1 MPRSVRLFRQ
11 RNLLGRLR
19 GRQTADLLPSIDGKC
34 SLFRYEHPMNSL
46 TPKLANRWPERTAF
60 WMSIQTA
67 PQIRRCHVADLIA
80 AIVRERIVD
89 G

>member
-1 MPRSVRLFRQ
+1 
-11 RNLLGRLR
+11 
-19 GRQTADLLPSIDGKC
+19 
-34 SLFRYEHPMNSL
+34 MNSL